1 MATLHPHP
9 RHPDASVLDV
19 SDFISAPRGE
29 RPLDEVTRFAAS
41 YFGVEYVHIAM
52 LEADQKSVRVISG
65 FLDGKNVEPGYI
77 YALRSTPCE
86 NVVAH
91 EHKCYAKEVQKLFP
105 KDHDLVD
112 LHAQGYIGEPIND
125 ANGEAI
131 GLIVLVSRHTLDS
144 SQLIAASMRMLANY
158 VSTLIYANELNQEHE
173 RYKHIMLH
181 AADGIILH
189 DMERGIVDFNHKAKE
204 MLGYDDKEMYSL
216 NVTDIDAALSP
227 QQVETL
233 SQKLSEGPFTIET
246 IHRRKD
252 GTLYDAA
259 VTISKI
265 ELHGQPF
272 VYTSIHDI
280 SQQKKLQRELE
291 QSESF
296 LKTVIDE
303 FPDVLLVKDE
313 NAKYILA
320 NKAVA
325 KLYGTAPEAMIGKDD
340 ADFGVPKELSDFMR
354 NNVLEIM
361 QRGET
366 EIVYEDSRDAQT
378 KKIHHFKSIKKP
390 FKTIDG
396 KQQIL
401 VIAQDITDAITI
413 KEELEKNHKKLQAI
427 LQLTRDAYWLVD
439 QDGILLE
446 VNDAMCDMIG
456 YSRQELLG
464 MSIADID
471 AHENSGDVRDRMGF
485 IAQKGSA
492 RFEAQHRRK
501 EGTVID
507 VEVSVTH
514 IPSQNFFIA
523 FIRNITDQK
532 AYANELAHQKGFLRT
547 LIDTIPDL
555 IWLKDPDGV
564 YLACNPRFEE
574 FFGAKESDII
584 GKTDYDFVDKELA
597 DWFRVHDKKAM
608 EANTPTV
615 DEEEIPF
622 ASDGH
627 KELVEATKTPM
638 YDTNGKL
645 IGILGIAHDIT
656 ALRAFEKSVQES
668 EQSFRSLFNSLREAV
683 YVQDEKGTFL
693 AVNEGA
699 SKMYGYPQEWFIGK
713 SPLDVAA
720 PGMNDLDALVP
731 AHQKAL
737 EGEPQSFEFWALRF
751 DGTPFPK
758 EVHQTK
764 GKWFGKDVVFAV
776 ALDITERK
784 KHEEQLRYIANYDA
798 LTSLPNRLLLADRLR
813 QAIALSKRHATK
825 LSVAY
830 LDLDGF
836 KAINDIHGHAAGD
849 QLLITISHRLKSL
862 LREED
867 TLARLGGDEFVAVLI
882 GMRDT
887 KESDA
892 ILQRMLQAVST
903 PVIINN
909 HALQV
914 SASIGVT
921 TYSKEEALDADT
933 LIRQSDQAM
942 YLAKQSG
949 KNRYCYFDAEH
960 ERTLQGKHQSLQSIG
975 EALQN
980 GEFVLYYQPKVNLR
994 TGKTIGAEALIR
1006 WQHPQQGL
1014 LMPISFLPAIENH
1027 TLCIDVGEWVLE
1039 SALSQMQKWQD
1050 AGIHMPLSVNI
1061 DGLHL
1066 QQENFASKLQEL
1078 LQRYPRIDPND
1089 LELEVLETSA
1099 LDDIVQVSEQIAA
1112 CQRVG
1117 VHFALDDFG
1126 TGYSSLTYLRRLQVQ
1141 TLKID
1146 KSFVIDMLDDPEDL
1160 AILEGVLGL
1169 AGTFKR
1175 EAIAEGVESEAH
1187 IRMLLRMGCELAQ
1200 GYAIA
1205 KPMSAEALEVWLKE
1219 YRPLRDY
1226 SDFKTLQNSE
1236 RNVLYA
1242 ITEHRLWMK
1251 KAENRIRAQNED
1263 ILMLDS
1269 AACEFGKWLE
1279 SSSAAMHNNDSVD
1292 EIKKLHQEI
1301 RQKASSLISTAKELS
1316 PEALESQM
1324 MHLNLLKE
1332 RLLERLCLMLDE

>member
-1 MATLHPHP
+1 MATLHPNP
-9 RHPDASVLDV
+9 EHPDSSILDV
-19 SDFISAPRGE
+19 SDFISTPRGE
-29 RPLDEVTRFAAS
+29 KPLDEITRFAAS
-41 YFGVEYVHIAM
+41 YFNVEYVHIAM
-52 LEADQKSVRVISG
+52 LEPDKKSVRVISG
-65 FLDGKNVEPGYI
+65 YLDGKNVEPGYV
-77 YALRSTPCE
+77 YALESTPCE

-112 LHAQGYIGEPIND
+112 LDAQGYIGEPIND
-125 ANGEAI
+125 ADAEAI
-131 GLIVLVSRHTLDS
+131 GLIVLVSRRKLYS

-158 VSTLIYANELNQEHE
+158 ISTLLYAHELNQEHQC
-173 RYKHIMLH
+173 YKHIMQH

-189 DMERGIVDFNHKAKE
+189 DMERGIVDFNRKAKE
-204 MLGYDDKEMYSL
+204 MLGYDDEEMYRL

-227 QQVETL
+227 EQIEAL
-233 SQKLSEGPFTIET
+233 SQKLSQGPFTIET

-259 VTISKI
+259 VTISRI
-265 ELHGQPF
+265 ELHRQPF
-272 VYTSIHDI
+272 VYTSIRDI
-280 SQQKKLQRELE
+280 SRQKKLQRELQE
-291 QSESF
+291 SESF

-303 FPDVLLVKDE
+303 FPDVLVVKDE
-313 NAKYILA
+313 NAKFLLA

-325 KLYGTAPEAMIGKDD
+325 SLYDTTPEEMIGKDD

-354 NNVLEIM
+354 DNVLEIM
-361 QRGET
+361 QKGET
-366 EIVYEDSRDAQT
+366 EIVYEDSMDA
-378 KKIHHFKSIKKP
+378 KSGKIHHFKSIKKP
-390 FKTIDG
+390 FKTHED
-396 KQQIL
+396 KERIL
-401 VIAQDITDAITI
+401 VIAQDIS
-413 KEELEKNHKKLQAI
+413 ELK
-427 LQLTRDAYWLVD
+427 
-439 QDGILLE
+439 
-446 VNDAMCDMIG
+446 
-456 YSRQELLG
+456 
-464 MSIADID
+464 
-471 AHENSGDVRDRMGF
+471 DRE
-485 IAQKGSA
+485 
-492 RFEAQHRRK
+492 R
-501 EGTVID
+501 
-507 VEVSVTH
+507 
-514 IPSQNFFIA
+514 
-523 FIRNITDQK
+523 
-532 AYANELAHQKGFLRT
+532 ELAHQKGFLRT

-555 IWLKDPDGV
+555 IWLKDPDGI

-574 FFGAKESDII
+574 FFGAKEEQII
-584 GKTDYDFVDKELA
+584 GKSDYDFVDKELA
-597 DWFRVHDKKAM
+597 DWFRAHDKKAI
-608 EANTPTV
+608 EANIPTV
-615 DEEEIPF
+615 NEEEIPF

-627 KELVEATKTPM
+627 IELVETTKTPM

-656 ALRAFEKSVQES
+656 AIRSFEKSIQQS
-668 EQSFRSLFNSLREAV
+668 EQSFRSLFDSLQEAV
-683 YVQDEKGTFL
+683 YVQDEEGTFI
-693 AVNEGA
+693 AVNRGA
-699 SKMYGYPQEWFIGK
+699 SKMYGYPQEWFVGK
-713 SPLDVAA
+713 TPLDVAA

-731 AHQKAL
+731 AHQKVL
-737 EGEPQSFEFWALRF
+737 KGEPQSFEFWALRS

-813 QAIALSKRHATK
+813 QAIAVSKRHGTK

-849 QLLITISHRLKSL
+849 ELLVTISHRLKSL
-862 LREED
+862 LREEE
-867 TLARLGGDEFVAVLI
+867 TLARLGGDEFVALLI

-887 KESDA
+887 KESDT
-892 ILQRMLQAVST
+892 ILNRMLQAVSS
-903 PVIINN
+903 PVIING

-921 TYSKEEALDADT
+921 NYAKDEALDADT

-960 ERTLQGKHQSLQSIG
+960 ERTLKGKHQSLQSIG

-994 TGKTIGAEALIR
+994 TGKTIGAEALLR
-1006 WQHPQQGL
+1006 WQHPKQGL
-1014 LMPISFLPAIENH
+1014 LLPVSFLPAIENH
-1027 TLCIDVGEWVLE
+1027 PLCIDLGEWVLE
-1039 SALSQMQKWQD
+1039 SALAQMQKWQD

-1066 QQENFASKLQEL
+1066 QQDNFASKLQEI
-1078 LQRYPRIDPND
+1078 LQKHPSVDPKE
-1089 LELEVLETSA
+1089 LELEILETSA
-1099 LDDIVQVSEQIAA
+1099 LDDIVQVSEHIGA
-1112 CQRVG
+1112 CQRLG
-1117 VHFALDDFG
+1117 VRFALDDFG

-1146 KSFVIDMLDDPEDL
+1146 KSFIIDMLDDPEDL
-1160 AILEGVLGL
+1160 AILDGVLGL

-1205 KPMSAEALEVWLKE
+1205 KPMRAEAFEVWLKE

-1226 SDFKTLQNSE
+1226 SRFKTLQNSE
-1236 RNVLYA
+1236 RSVLYA
-1242 ITEHRLWMK
+1242 IAEHRLWMK
-1251 KAENRIRAQNED
+1251 RVEHHIRTQEGD
-1263 ILMLDS
+1263 LPVLDS
-1269 AACEFGKWLE
+1269 TACELGKWLD
-1279 SSSAAMHNNDSVD
+1279 SSSAALHKSSSVD
-1292 EIKKLHQEI
+1292 EIRELHQEI
-1301 RQKASSLISTAKELS
+1301 HERVSRLIAHRKDLTQ
-1316 PEALESQM
+1316 EALESQM
-1324 MHLNLLKE
+1324 MQLHQLKE
-1332 RLLERLCLMLDE
+1332 QLLERLCRMLDE